1 MAYFYEY
8 IKGILSDGTVTKI
21 NFQAGAVPTIT
32 TAANANATSADE
44 TKWGSI
50 LVTGDSKSDTNQTIY
65 GQLAA
70 KSFKSTD
77 NIYRFNQT
85 GAEIKFDGTTVS
97 FYQAESTLANIKA
110 ANATFAAGTFSGEL
124 TVAKSGSFNSISVTN
139 NVSGSTASFSNS
151 CTALYFNTTS
161 DKRFKTDLK
170 MLDSSEALKCVEEVP
185 VFSFTFKETDTPSI
199 GIMAQDID
207 KYNFNTF
214 SIVDKS
220 NPDKWTI
227 YEDKL
232 VYITWS
238 ALQSIMKRID
248 TLEQE
253 VKKLRGE

>member
-1 MAYFYEY
+1 MAYFYEH
-8 IKGILSDGTVTKI
+8 IKGILSDGSVTKI
-21 NFQAGAVPTIT
+21 KFQKDAVPTIT
-32 TAANANATSADE
+32 TAGNATSADE
-44 TKWGSI
+44 TNWGSI
-50 LVTGDSKSDTNQTIY
+50 LVTGDSDSESNPEQTIY
-65 GQLAA
+65 GQLSA
-70 KSFKSTD
+70 KSFKSINST
-77 NIYRFNQT
+77 YYFNQT
-85 GAEIKFDGTTVS
+85 GAEIKFDGNIVS
-97 FYQAESTLANIKA
+97 FYKAESTLAGIKA
-110 ANATFAAGTFSGEL
+110 AEVTFSNGGFSGNLTVGEKGTFKNIDVTEVLSG
-124 TVAKSGSFNSISVTN
+124 A
-139 NVSGSTASFSNS
+139 TASFTNS

-170 MLDSSEALKCVEEVP
+170 TLDSSEALKCVEEVP

-207 KYNFNTF
+207 KYNFNNF
-214 SIVDKS
+214 SIVNKS

-248 TLEQE
+248 TLEEE